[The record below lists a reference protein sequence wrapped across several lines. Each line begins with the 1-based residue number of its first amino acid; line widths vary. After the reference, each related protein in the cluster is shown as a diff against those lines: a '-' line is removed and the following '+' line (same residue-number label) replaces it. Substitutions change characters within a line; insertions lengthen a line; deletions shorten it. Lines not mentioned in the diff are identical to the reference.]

1 MNPPRKETPNHISS
15 YGLVFANDI
24 ARADFAAKPLQPFR
38 PGAIIVREKLAE
50 VNGQTPELLAVMIK
64 REKGFNRAA
73 NDWEFVILNG
83 AATKVKHREKSGDCL
98 TCHVSQKANDF
109 VYRDYE

>member
-1 MNPPRKETPNHISS
+1 MNPPKEEPPNHISS

-24 ARADFAAKPLQPFR
+24 AREDFAAKLQSFR
-38 PGAIIVREKLAE
+38 PGAIIVREKLTE

-64 REKGFNRAA
+64 HEKGFNRAA
-73 NDWEFVILNG
+73 NDWEFLILNG
-83 AATKVKHREKSGDCL
+83 AATKVKHREKNGDCL